1 MLNDL
6 RQENSNLKAKI
17 DLELSARPSSQKYVS
32 DLIDRMVDL
41 QNRND
46 SLERENHSLNALV
59 KNYEQKYNPV
69 LSGQKAEVED
79 EE

>member
-1 MLNDL
+1 
-6 RQENSNLKAKI
+6 
-17 DLELSARPSSQKYVS
+17 
-32 DLIDRMVDL
+32 MVDL